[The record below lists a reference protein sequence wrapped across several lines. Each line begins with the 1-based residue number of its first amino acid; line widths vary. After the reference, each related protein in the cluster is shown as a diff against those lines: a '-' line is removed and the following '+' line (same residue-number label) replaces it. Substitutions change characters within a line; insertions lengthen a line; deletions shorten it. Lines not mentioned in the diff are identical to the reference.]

1 MKSEPCDTDTT
12 PPPSQEEFKAVATTV
27 ETVLCDTIS
36 SSVSD
41 DQTLLKLTVTS
52 IGEVKRASRRIIQS
66 TTVDFTFGVSKA
78 NSANNE
84 IEQQADSLFTQVT
97 SAISANI
104 QSGALATSLQQ
115 QATANGN
122 APSLLQVSVGSV
134 NFDTYIIENS
144 ILSYYPA
151 WGRAD
156 PCLSDGLQGDYMSD
170 DPQQ

>member
-1 MKSEPCDTDTT
+1 MTKYPTISNSVIIQVSASLYLSGFS

-104 QSGALATSLQQ
+104 QSGALVTSLQQ
-115 QATANGN
+115 QATAN
-122 APSLLQVSVGSV
+122 
-134 NFDTYIIENS
+134 
-144 ILSYYPA
+144 
-151 WGRAD
+151 
-156 PCLSDGLQGDYMSD
+156 
-170 DPQQ
+170 